1 MRVGLLAWVISTF
14 DVVWQDGM
22 LGWTGQWAPGGVQ
35 FMDSQVQCAWP
46 VAAVLGEGPVWSA
59 ADGTLW
65 FVDIKGSRIHAFNEA
80 TGSRRS
86 FETPEFSAFVFPDR
100 RGGMLCGLRSGLYRF
115 DPASVS
121 FGLITRVDEDK
132 PNNRLND
139 GCVDAAGRMW
149 FGTMDNEHEQPTG
162 SLYRFARNRLE
173 QMDSGY
179 VITNGPALSPDG
191 RTLYH
196 VDTSRQCVY
205 AFDVDQDSLS
215 GKRLLLRV
223 SEADVYPDGP
233 VVDSAGN
240 IWIAMWGGGC
250 VRCYSPQGRLLRS
263 IALPVSQCTKAAF
276 GGADLRTLYITTAAI
291 GLSEDQR
298 ASQPLAGALFRVRVD
313 VPGLPAHQF
322 AG

>member
-1 MRVGLLAWVISTF
+1 
-14 DVVWQDGM
+14 
-22 LGWTGQWAPGGVQ
+22 
-35 FMDSQVQCAWP
+35 
-46 VAAVLGEGPVWSA
+46 
-59 ADGTLW
+59 
-65 FVDIKGSRIHAFNEA
+65 
-80 TGSRRS
+80 
-86 FETPEFSAFVFPDR
+86 
-100 RGGMLCGLRSGLYRF
+100 
-115 DPASVS
+115 
-121 FGLITRVDEDK
+121 
-132 PNNRLND
+132 
-139 GCVDAAGRMW
+139 
-149 FGTMDNEHEQPTG
+149 MDNEHEQTTG
-162 SLYRFARNRLE
+162 SLYRFGRNHLE

-179 VITNGPALSPDG
+179 IITNGPALSPDG

-205 AFDVDQDSLS
+205 AFDVEHETLS
-215 GKRLLLRV
+215 GKRLFLRV
-223 SEADVYPDGP
+223 NEADVYPDGP
-233 VVDSAGN
+233 TVDSAGN